1 MATLT
6 LRKQEPDTT
15 AEHPHRHKL
24 LIAMKERFASFLTQL
39 SGPPRTKRNRGND
52 QLFNNRF
59 DILYPRG

>member
-24 LIAMKERFASFLTQL
+24 LTAMKERFASFLTQL
-39 SGPPRTKRNRGND
+39 SGPPRTHRNRVDD
-52 QLFNNRF
+52 QLFTTRW
-59 DILYPRG
+59 DRLYPRG